1 MRQADSTVK
10 GFLYQFDKSLFEIL
24 ISNENETITL
34 EGQIEDID
42 IISDAGIET
51 IQCKYHEKQ
60 DYSMSSVAEPILE
73 MFCHFATH
81 QAIGQKNTKYI
92 LYAYFQNNIETIEQ
106 VDFHDFL
113 MDTKNQDILV
123 KYFPRIFMIDDST
136 ILELANKGRKTYND
150 KNKIK
155 DYFIS
160 NKSALLYKVPL
171 ENFFECFVYRKAE
184 KHEMLKQKIIAEL
197 SRNVDYTTA
206 TELYYPNAFARI
218 AAMSSLPNSEHRK
231 ISKSNLWLWLT
242 EQKTMLVNKWI
253 FGIRDKKVVLKSK
266 KSYLSAMFSRNSDVR
281 TFIFSNS
288 FFAKN
293 KDSFAKFIIE
303 YLSKYYT
310 KRKLQKPP
318 IFIFEINDTTMMNE
332 IIKSLF
338 DYQITVNNG
347 IVGGQFVESSFIN
360 NTNCPNDFSARI
372 ALAEQVGQ
380 DIFRKCN
387 TNYLFYIGNQAEPI
401 VDTCFTTEVIGIAT
415 MSELKYIV
423 GLSKTFEEEI

>member
-1 MRQADSTVK
+1 MRQADSTIK

-24 ISNENETITL
+24 ISNDNETITL

-60 DYSMSSVAEPILE
+60 DYSMSNVAEPMLE
-73 MFCHFATH
+73 MFCHFVTH
-81 QAIGQKNTKYI
+81 QAIGKKNTKYI
-92 LYAYFQNNIETIEQ
+92 LYAYFQNNIETIDQ
-106 VDFHDFL
+106 ADFHDFL
-113 MDTKNQDILV
+113 IDTKNQDILV
-123 KYFPRIFMIDDST
+123 KYFPRIFMINNST
-136 ILELANKGRKTYND
+136 ILELANKGRKTHDD
-150 KNKIK
+150 KKKIK

-171 ENFFECFVYRKAE
+171 ENFFEFFVYRKAE
-184 KHEMLKQKIIAEL
+184 KHEILKQKIIAEL
-197 SRNVDYTTA
+197 SKNVDSTTA

-218 AAMSSLPNSEHRK
+218 AEMSSLPNSEHRE
-231 ISKSNLWLWLT
+231 ISKSNLWHWLN
-242 EQKTMLVNKWI
+242 EQKTMLLNKWI

-266 KSYLSAMFSRNSDVR
+266 KAYLSPMFSGNSDVR
-281 TFIFSNS
+281 VFIFSNA

-293 KDSFAKFIIE
+293 KAYFTKFIIE

-318 IFIFEINDTTMMNE
+318 IFIFETNDTTVMNE
-332 IIKSLF
+332 IIKNLF

-360 NTNCPNDFSARI
+360 STNCSNNFSARI
-372 ALAEQVGQ
+372 ALAEYIRQ
-380 DIFRKCN
+380 DIFRNCN
-387 TNYLFYIGNQAEPI
+387 TNYLFYIGNQVEPI
-401 VDTCFTTEVIGIAT
+401 IDTCFATEVMGIAT
-415 MSELKYIV
+415 MSELKYLV
-423 GLSKTFEEEI
+423 GLAKTFEEEM